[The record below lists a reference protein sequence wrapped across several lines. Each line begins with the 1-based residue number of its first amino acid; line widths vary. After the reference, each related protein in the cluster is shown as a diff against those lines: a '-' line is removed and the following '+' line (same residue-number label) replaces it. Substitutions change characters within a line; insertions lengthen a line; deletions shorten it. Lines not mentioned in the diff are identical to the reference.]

1 MSNLPALILAAGR
14 GERMRPLTDHTPK
27 PLLKVH
33 GKPLIEWHLEALAR
47 DGVHVVVI
55 NTAWLEEQIPAAL
68 GDGSRWGLNIHYSME
83 GRDHGGALETAG
95 GMRKALPLLGD
106 AFWSLSGDIF
116 APDFHFSQAA
126 ADRFQ
131 ASDAWG
137 HLWLVPNPA
146 HVPRGDFSL
155 SSTGHVMDRGGDAGL
170 PTQTYSN
177 FALYRPA
184 LVDHLALG
192 TKAALRPSLER
203 AMAAQRLSGEVYT
216 GRWMDVGTPERLA
229 EVNGESPPAQPLR
242 R

>member
-47 DGVHVVVI
+47 DGVREVVI

-68 GDGSRWGLNIHYSME
+68 GDGSRWGLRIRYSME

-95 GMRKALPLLGD
+95 GMAKALPWLGD

-116 APDFHFSQAA
+116 APDFVFDPQAA
-126 ADRFQ
+126 RRFT
-131 ASDAWG
+131 DGHDWG
-137 HLWLVPNPA
+137 RLWLVANPA
-146 HVPRGDFSL
+146 HVPQGDFAL
-155 SSTGHVMDRGGDAGL
+155 APDGQLGRREEAPIDWPRL
-170 PTQTYSN
+170 TYSN

-184 LVDHLALG
+184 MVDQVAVG
-192 TKAALRPSLER
+192 DKAPLLPSLQHAIAHR
-203 AMAAQRLSGEVYT
+203 RLSGEIYR
-216 GRWMDVGTPERLA
+216 GRWVDVGTPERLA
-229 EVNGESPPAQPLR
+229 AVNAATLPT
-242 R
+242 